1 MATYSLSVPSLESE
15 QQIQADVF
23 LSRIHTRPIYFK
35 LAYLINCLK
44 DTVWIHLLMSISE
57 ISAFQKRNRAANV
70 LLLTPSLPEQVFIG
84 EMGLF

>member
-1 MATYSLSVPSLESE
+1 MATYSLSYLAAFRPSYLPWKWA
-15 QQIQADVF
+15 QIQADVF

-57 ISAFQKRNRAANV
+57 I
-70 LLLTPSLPEQVFIG
+70 
-84 EMGLF
+84 